1 MPSTQLGDITKRYI
15 QLNPVNAISS
25 GDYSPSA
32 GLPLVKFD
40 ISSTSKP
47 TLLDLSRLRI
57 NGRITYFTGTM
68 GTAETQV
75 AANLRTF
82 RDGYSGDFSNCVEH
96 VTIASKRLNSVL
108 ERVTNYSRIIPSV
121 VSGNHGENDIN
132 CELSHEGGH
141 VVNNYLARN
150 FVRPQEAAKGKYFS
164 SPLYCGIMNSG
175 KDLDISVNGS
185 GGLTIEILLK
195 PAVSAC
201 FGTDANANS
210 VKYKLSDLILTCPS
224 YELGGASAQSYLS
237 GEQNFEFNSI
247 TSIFQTLN
255 SSASVVAI
263 TPGLSRVSAIFMNGI
278 NTDNL
283 GNQLYNSNRLSN
295 LGELRELR
303 FSKNGILHP
312 NQYRLFSDV
321 QQNNVLTLPN
331 AITLKGRAMVDVN
344 YLEAISTNPIGSF
357 GRTMLAYN
365 NFEDGIKNRSQI
377 QNRSGSEEGTCE
389 GVGILYDAY
398 GSGEDFTQT
407 VFSVEFDNSTLD
419 GQVATTLGL
428 YMFFLNKQVLMMSP
442 NGISVQK

>member
-1 MPSTQLGDITKRYI
+1 MPSPQLGDITKRFL

-25 GDYSPSA
+25 GDFSPSA
-32 GLPLVKFD
+32 GLPLIKFD
-40 ISSTSKP
+40 VSSTDKP

-75 AANLRTF
+75 GANGRNF
-82 RDGYSGDFSNCVEH
+82 RDGFSGDFSNCVEH

-141 VVNNYLARN
+141 VVNNYLGRN
-150 FVRPQEAAKGKYFS
+150 YIRPQEVSKGKHFS
-164 SPLYCGIMNSG
+164 APLYCGIMNSG
-175 KDLDISVNGS
+175 KDLDISINGS
-185 GGLTIEILLK
+185 GGLTIELLLK

-201 FGTDANANS
+201 FGTDANANQ
-210 VKYKLSDLILTCPS
+210 VKFKLSDLILTCPA
-224 YELGGASAQSYLS
+224 YELGGQSAQQYLQ

-263 TPGLSRVSAIFMNGI
+263 TPGLSRVSSIFMNAI
-278 NTDNL
+278 NTTNL
-283 GNQLYNSNRLSN
+283 GNQNFNSNRLSN
-295 LGELRELR
+295 MGELRELR

-321 QQNNVLTLPN
+321 QQNNVVSAPN
-331 AITLKGRAMVDVN
+331 GITLQGRCMIDAN
-344 YLEAISTNPIGSF
+344 YLEAVSTNPIGSF

-365 NFEDGIKNRSQI
+365 NYEDGIKGRAQTENQ
-377 QNRSGSEEGTCE
+377 SGTETGTVE
-389 GVGILYDAY
+389 GVGILFDAY
-398 GSGEDFTQT
+398 GSGENFTQT